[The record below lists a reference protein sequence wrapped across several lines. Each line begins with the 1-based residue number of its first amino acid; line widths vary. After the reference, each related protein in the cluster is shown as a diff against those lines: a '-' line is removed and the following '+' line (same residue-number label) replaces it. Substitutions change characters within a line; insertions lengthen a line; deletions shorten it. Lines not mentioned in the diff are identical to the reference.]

1 MLRTPN
7 NCPYAHSKVVLLYQ
21 LTYKHEE
28 VGGTVYNNRKAESVN
43 NITSSN
49 IIFMKYNILLLCHV
63 SQLGIFNMHRINA
76 YRL

>member
-7 NCPYAHSKVVLLYQ
+7 NCPYAHSKAALLYQ

-28 VGGTVYNNRKAESVN
+28 VGGTVYNNCKAESVN

-49 IIFMKYNILLLCHV
+49 IIFMKYNILLVCHV
-63 SQLGIFNMHRINA
+63 SQLGIFNMYNGI
-76 YRL
+76 L